1 VARHL
6 RFSIGI
12 GTIIGRDREEGEQ
25 AMASFVQR
33 MIGSAK
39 LQSATY
45 EDVEND
51 RGATAQAMAVVVLS
65 SIAAGLGIAGTGS
78 DVALGVIAALIAWM
92 IWALVTWFIGTK
104 ILPGPD
110 TRSNWGELL
119 RTIGFASSP
128 GILRAFGALGAVGRA
143 IAAVASIWM
152 LIAMV
157 IAVRQALDYK
167 GTGRAIAVCVLGFL
181 AQTAAF
187 VGIYLL
193 LGGTLADFAPPMDP
207 AG

>member
-1 VARHL
+1 
-6 RFSIGI
+6 
-12 GTIIGRDREEGEQ
+12 
-25 AMASFVQR
+25 MASFVQR

-45 EDVEND
+45 EDVEHD
-51 RGATAQAMAVVVLS
+51 PGATGQAMVVVVLS
-65 SIAAGLGIAGTGS
+65 SIAAGLGIAGTTG
-78 DVALGVIAALIAWM
+78 DIALGVVSALIAWM

-104 ILPGPD
+104 ILPVPE
-110 TRSNWGELL
+110 THSNWGELL

-128 GILRAFGALGAVGRA
+128 GILRAFGALGAIGRG

-157 IAVRQALDYK
+157 IAVRQALDYR
-167 GTGRAIAVCVLGFL
+167 GTGRALAVCVLGFL
-181 AQTAAF
+181 IQTAAF
-187 VGIYLL
+187 VGIYFL
-193 LGGTLADFAPPMDP
+193 LGGDMGAFAPEMEP

>member
-1 VARHL
+1 
-6 RFSIGI
+6 
-12 GTIIGRDREEGEQ
+12 
-25 AMASFVQR
+25 MASFVQR

-51 RGATAQAMAVVVLS
+51 GGATVQAMTVVVLS
-65 SIAAGLGIAGTGS
+65 SIAAGLGIAGTTG
-78 DVALGVIAALIAWM
+78 DIALGVVSALIAWM

-104 ILPGPD
+104 ILPGPE

-128 GILRAFGALGAVGRA
+128 GILRAFGALGAVGRI
-143 IAAVASIWM
+143 IAAVGSLWM

-157 IAVRQALDYK
+157 IAVRQALDYR

-181 AQTAAF
+181 VQTAAF
-187 VGIYLL
+187 IGIYFL
-193 LGGTLADFAPPMDP
+193 LGGSMEGLNPPMEP
-207 AG
+207 VG